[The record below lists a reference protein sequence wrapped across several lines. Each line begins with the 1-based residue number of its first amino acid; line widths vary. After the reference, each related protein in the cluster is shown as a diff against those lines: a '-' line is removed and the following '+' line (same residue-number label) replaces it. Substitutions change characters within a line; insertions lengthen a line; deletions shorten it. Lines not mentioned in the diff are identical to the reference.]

1 MNDKN
6 KKTIKEPWLSVFLSA
21 LLPGVGQIYGGK
33 ALRGIIFIFVFTLLF
48 LIGIV
53 GILGFILLENAVIS
67 RFFILTTIISVF
79 LILIFEI
86 YIYFN
91 AYKIAKEYNAEH
103 SLSVGV
109 NIKKQPWL
117 SVYLS
122 YFLPGIGQIYNNQ
135 ALKGITLII
144 ITIIFWTLE
153 KRFYPFSILFIFIYL
168 FAMKD
173 AFESAEKIN
182 GSNRKFSEQGNV
194 FIKILVVIALLI
206 HAIPVGNIIRT
217 HFLQAFKIPAG
228 SMLPTL
234 EIGDRIFVDKTTEA
248 KTSIKRGDILIFV
261 YPKDEKKDFIKRVIG
276 LPGDKIEIKDKEIYI
291 NDEKLTENYIIHQ
304 DQHIKPKE
312 YEPRDNMGP
321 ITIPSDSLFVM
332 GDNRDQSY
340 DSRYWGFVKTDKV
353 KGKVIKI
360 YWSWDSKN
368 KEVRWNRIGM
378 RVK

>member
-6 KKTIKEPWLSVFLSA
+6 EKTIKEPWLSVFLSA

-33 ALRGIIFIFVFTLLF
+33 VLRGIIFIFVFTLLF

-182 GSNRKFSEQGNV
+182 GSNRRFSEQGNV

-291 NDEKLTENYIIHQ
+291 NDEKLTENYIIRQ
-304 DQHIKPKE
+304 DPHIKPRE
-312 YEPRDNMGP
+312 YEPRDNMGT
-321 ITIPSDSLFVM
+321 ITIPSDSLFVL

-368 KEVRWNRIGM
+368 KEVRWNRIGI